1 MFNIIIMV
9 KIDCIESICL
19 CIAILKYIIE
29 EEEEKIFR
37 FGSITHMYI
46 TYDMYLAQLLQQKT

>member
-1 MFNIIIMV
+1 MV